1 MAYQQMAY
9 LYDQLMLDAP
19 YDEWVAVT
27 KEIFKQSDKK
37 IKMVADL
44 GCGTG
49 QITTKLAK
57 TGFDMIGVDYSEDM
71 LSYAEQRASNAGL
84 AVQWIHQDLRSLEG
98 ITGMDAV
105 VSYCDV
111 INYITTEEELAT
123 VFHHVANMLHE
134 GGMFI
139 FDVHSLYHV
148 ENHLVGET
156 FALVDDA
163 ISYIWFCSPGE
174 ATGDM
179 YHDLTFFVADDD
191 DDSYVRFDEYHHQR
205 TFSIEVYQK
214 LLQEAGFKIQHLF
227 GDFSVRPK
235 SVTDSTERIF
245 FVAEKRS
252 GK

>member
-1 MAYQQMAY
+1 MAYQQLAY

-27 KEIFKQSDKK
+27 REIFKQSGKEE
-37 IKMVADL
+37 IKAVADL

-49 QITTKLAK
+49 KITSKLAK
-57 TGFDMIGVDYSEDM
+57 AGFDMIGVDYSEDM
-71 LSYAEQRASNAGL
+71 LSYAEQRASSAGL
-84 AVQWIHQDLRSLEG
+84 GVQWIHQDLRSLEG
-98 ITGMDAV
+98 ISGMDAV

-111 INYITTEEELAT
+111 INYITTEEELET
-123 VFHHVANMLHE
+123 VFRHVANMLHE

-156 FALVDDA
+156 FAQVDDA

-179 YHDLTFFVADDD
+179 YHDLTFFVSGD
-191 DDSYVRFDEYHHQR
+191 DDSYIRFDEYHHQC
-205 TFSIEVYQK
+205 TFPIEVYRK
-214 LLQEAGFKIQHLF
+214 LLQEAGFEIKNLY
-227 GDFSVRPK
+227 GDFSVEPE
-235 SVTDSTERIF
+235 SVSDSTERIF
-245 FVAEKRS
+245 FAAEKRS